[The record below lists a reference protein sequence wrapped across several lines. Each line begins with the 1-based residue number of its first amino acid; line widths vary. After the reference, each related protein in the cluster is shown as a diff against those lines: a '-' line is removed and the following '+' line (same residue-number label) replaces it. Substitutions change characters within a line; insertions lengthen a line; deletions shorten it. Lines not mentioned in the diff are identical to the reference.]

1 MEMVDCHL
9 HVEALDQ
16 HSLELMA
23 LAGVRAVVSHT
34 SLPEVHENIP
44 SQAIFDFVDRML
56 GFHSWRTSKFFI
68 DTYVCVGVS
77 MVGIPID
84 YEEALARLPGY
95 LDKERVVGIGE
106 IGLEPSSATC
116 PDLDTQEKILKA
128 QLTMAK
134 EYAKPV
140 AIHTPPVDK
149 PRWVERYLA
158 MVRDLRL
165 TPSQVIIDHADETV
179 AKMIIDSG
187 CNAALTVQPWRKV
200 KPADAAKIVQ
210 TVGTDRML
218 IDSDCSILESDPLS
232 VPKTALEMRKLGMSE
247 SEIREVV
254 RENPRRLFK
263 LG

>member
-1 MEMVDCHL
+1 MEMIDCHL

-16 HSLELMA
+16 RSLELMA
-23 LAGVRAVVSHT
+23 LSGIKAVISHT
-34 SLPEVHENIP
+34 SLPEAYENIP
-44 SQAIFDFVDRML
+44 SQAIFDFADRML

-77 MVGIPID
+77 MVGVPID

-149 PRWVERYLA
+149 PRWAERYLA

-165 TPSQVIIDHADETV
+165 DPCQVIVDHADDSV
-179 AKMIIDSG
+179 AKTIIDSG
-187 CNAALTVQPWRKV
+187 CNAAITVQPWRRL
-200 KPADAAKIVQ
+200 KPADAARIVQ
-210 TVGTDRML
+210 ATGTDRML

-232 VPKTALEMRKLGMSE
+232 VPKTAFEMRKLGMSE
-247 SEIREVV
+247 SDIRKVV
-254 RENPRRLFK
+254 WENPRKLFK